1 MSDKRAFAFR
11 AHADVDNDTVDIS
24 AALTSSST
32 THVESLELGSAE
44 ECAPSQPQD
53 RRPRSTVATIFT
65 LAAGLL
71 TLWLV
76 LAHTLLALSP
86 APPSPPLPPAPMG
99 PPSASPCPPLAC
111 ENGVLDGGAQHEVC
125 IMNTTVT
132 KQIRQCHGFSIR
144 CRSLHYTSEYTR
156 SRWAL
161 YQAQLPGF
169 FSPLLSQTHTIA
181 PTPSSEPCYHR
192 TMR

>member
-11 AHADVDNDTVDIS
+11 AHADVDDDTVGII
-24 AALTSSST
+24 AALASSST
-32 THVESLELGSAE
+32 AHVASLELGSAE
-44 ECAPSQPQD
+44 ECAPPQSQD
-53 RRPRSTVATIFT
+53 RRPRYSTVATIFT

-71 TLWLV
+71 TVWLV
-76 LAHTLLALSP
+76 LAHTLRALSP
-86 APPSPPLPPAPMG
+86 AAPSPSLPPMG
-99 PPSASPCPPLAC
+99 PPPPSASPCSPLAC
-111 ENGVLDGGAQHEVC
+111 ENGVLDAGTQHEVC

-161 YQAQLPGF
+161 YQEQLPGF
-169 FSPLLSQTHTIA
+169 FRRCFPKRTA
-181 PTPSSEPCYHR
+181 PTPSSELCYRR